1 MCRSSSEENVAK
13 NEVQTVVWALARFL
27 LTRTQTTQNRQA
39 LAGLYGHTNT
49 YYAVGCKPQTQDL
62 LCADA

>member
-1 MCRSSSEENVAK
+1 MLQK

-49 YYAVGCKPQTQDL
+49 YYAVGMQAAGSGFS
-62 LCADA
+62 LC